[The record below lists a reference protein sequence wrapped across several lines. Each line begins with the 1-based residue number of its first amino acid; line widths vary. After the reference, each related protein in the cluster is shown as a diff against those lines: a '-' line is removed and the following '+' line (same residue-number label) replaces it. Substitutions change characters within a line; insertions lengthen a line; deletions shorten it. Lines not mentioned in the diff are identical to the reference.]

1 MLSQSCCR
9 RTYSEG
15 DTVIIGLDVGGTH
28 TDAVLLGGEGLIR
41 DVKVNT
47 DPADLYVTVMSALE
61 QLLEGQDVD
70 AVRRVV
76 LSTTLATNMVVQH
89 DLPRVGMVVA
99 AGPGLDPEHFRQGEY
114 YRVRGALDHS
124 GREIEPLDDSELN
137 AVGARFKE
145 QGISTVGIV
154 TKFSV
159 RNPTHELHM
168 ARVLETYVDKVF
180 VGHMISGAL
189 SFPRRIATTYLNAAV
204 FNVHSRFFSSVQA
217 SLKHKGINLP
227 LRVLKPDGGN
237 MNVES
242 SLGYPAQTILSGP
255 SASVMG
261 ALAHA
266 SQNST
271 CLVCDI
277 GGTTTDMAV
286 IYRGAP
292 VIAPNGIE
300 VGGLKTL
307 VRSLHTHSIGIGGD
321 SVVRVREG
329 RVIVGPQ
336 RAGAAMALGGTRPT
350 PTDALSVL
358 GMFHD
363 GEKSYAEAGI
373 GVIARELGC
382 EIEEAANRIIAHC
395 CQEIVSAAS
404 SMLEEIN
411 SKPVYTV
418 HEMLEGV
425 KLQPDMMLVLGGPAG
440 QFVEP
445 LRKEFGGEVRTV
457 PNWHVANAIGC
468 ALARTTC
475 EVTVYA
481 DTSRR
486 YITAQGE
493 NYFQKISRSFTLD
506 DVRETAYAL
515 VRKKAVERGANPEF
529 LQFEILEESSFNMV
543 RGFSTS
549 GRNIRVRAQIK
560 PGLLHGYDAEN
571 GTVNRADL

>member
-1 MLSQSCCR
+1 M
-9 RTYSEG
+9 
-15 DTVIIGLDVGGTH
+15 IIGLDGGGTH
-28 TDAVLLGGEGLIR
+28 TDAVLLGAQGLVR

-47 DPADLYVTVMSALE
+47 DPADLYVTVMNALE
-61 QLLEGQDVD
+61 RLLAGQDVD

-89 DLPRVGMVVA
+89 QLPRVGMVVA
-99 AGPGLDPEHFRQGEY
+99 AGPGLDPELFRLGENY
-114 YRVRGALDHS
+114 HRVRGSLDHS
-124 GREIEPLDDSELN
+124 GRELEPLDDAEIN
-137 AVGARFKE
+137 ALGARFKE
-145 QGISTVGIV
+145 QGLSTVGVV

-159 RNPTHELHM
+159 RNPTHEQHI
-168 ARVLETYVDKVF
+168 ARILETYVDKVF

-204 FNVHSRFFSSVQA
+204 FHVHSHFFASVQA

-227 LRVLKPDGGN
+227 VRVLKPDGGN

-266 SQNST
+266 PADKT

-300 VGGLKTL
+300 IGGIKTL
-307 VRSLHTHSIGIGGD
+307 VRSLLTKSIGIGGD
-321 SVVRVREG
+321 SVVRVRDG
-329 RVIVGPQ
+329 QLFIGPQ
-336 RAGAAMALGGTRPT
+336 RAGAAMALGGLRPT
-350 PTDALSVL
+350 PTDALCVL
-358 GMFHD
+358 GMFEQ
-363 GEKSYAEAGI
+363 GNIEYAEAGLSSI
-373 GVIARELGC
+373 AADLGCSVTEAAERILDCCCREIMEAAREMVD
-382 EIEEAANRIIAHC
+382 E
-395 CQEIVSAAS
+395 
-404 SMLEEIN
+404 MN

-418 HEMLEGV
+418 HEMLDGLQ
-425 KLQPDMMLVLGGPAG
+425 LQPDMLLVLGGPAE
-440 QFVEP
+440 QFSRRLAAMFE
-445 LRKEFGGEVRTV
+445 GEVRIV
-457 PNWHVANAIGC
+457 PNWRVANAIGC

-481 DTSRR
+481 DTARG

-493 NYFQKISRSFTLD
+493 NYFQKISRKFVLED
-506 DVRETAYAL
+506 ARETAFAL
-515 VRKKAVERGANPEF
+515 VRKKAVERGANPEY
-529 LQFEILEESSFNMV
+529 LRLEVLEESSFTMV
-543 RGFSTS
+543 RGFSAS

-560 PGLLHGYDAEN
+560 PGLIHGYDPVA
-571 GTVNRADL
+571 GTIDRPDL